1 MRKAR
6 TDFARRFVCEGTQN
20 FMMSKLTAVALA
32 ALVVTGTAATAIPAS
47 AATTKAAPT
56 RCHTADLKAGFAMGD
71 DAKPE
76 MDQAKRQTQAY
87 IWFTNKS
94 TRTCTLS
101 GFAGVDMIGA
111 QETDG
116 TWSLTRS
123 SKTPEKMV
131 LEPGDTTDF
140 SINLL
145 PVAGSTPRKE
155 KFVPAKF
162 LVTPPN
168 ETAHI
173 TLKWPFGGQILKQDG
188 ATHPGTYLNP
198 VGL

>member
-1 MRKAR
+1 MK
-6 TDFARRFVCEGTQN
+6 N
-20 FMMSKLTAVALA
+20 KLTTVALA
-32 ALVVTGTAATAIPAS
+32 ALVVAGTAATAIPAS
-47 AATTKAAPT
+47 AATAKAAPT
-56 RCHTADLKAGFAMGD
+56 TCHTADLKAGFAMGE
-71 DAKPE
+71 DARPE
-76 MDQAKRQTQAY
+76 MDQTEKETQAH
-87 IWFTNKS
+87 IWFSNKS

-111 QETDG
+111 QGTDG
-116 TWSLTRS
+116 TWSLARS

-131 LEPGDTTDF
+131 LGPGDTTDF

-145 PVAGSTPRKE
+145 PVAESTPRKE

-168 ETAHI
+168 ETGHF

>member
-1 MRKAR
+1 MK
-6 TDFARRFVCEGTQN
+6 
-20 FMMSKLTAVALA
+20 SKLTAVALA
-32 ALVVTGTAATAIPAS
+32 ALVVAGTAATAIPAS
-47 AATTKAAPT
+47 AATTAKAAPT
-56 RCHTADLKAGFAMGD
+56 RCHTADLKAGFATGE

-76 MDQAKRQTQAY
+76 MDQTERQTQAY
-87 IWFTNKS
+87 IWFTNQS
-94 TRTCTLS
+94 NRTCTLS

-111 QETDG
+111 QSTDG
-116 TWSLTRS
+116 TWSLARS
-123 SKTPEKMV
+123 SKTPEKMI

-140 SINLL
+140 SITLL
-145 PVAGSTPRKE
+145 PVAASTPQKE

-168 ETAHI
+168 ETAHF

>member
-1 MRKAR
+1 MK
-6 TDFARRFVCEGTQN
+6 
-20 FMMSKLTAVALA
+20 SKLTAVALA
-32 ALVVTGTAATAIPAS
+32 AVVVAGTAATAIPAS
-47 AATTKAAPT
+47 AAPAAAEPT

-76 MDQAKRQTQAY
+76 MEQTEKQTQAF

-94 TRTCTLS
+94 NRTCTLS
-101 GFAGVDMIGA
+101 GFAGVDMVGA
-111 QETDG
+111 QQTDG
-116 TWSLTRS
+116 TWSLARS
-123 SKTPEKMV
+123 AKKPVKMT
-131 LEPGDTTDF
+131 LKQGDTVDF

-145 PVAGSTPRKE
+145 PVAGSTPQKE

-168 ETAHI
+168 ETEHF

-188 ATHPGTYLNP
+188 ATRPATYLNP
-198 VGL
+198 IGM

>member
-1 MRKAR
+1 MK
-6 TDFARRFVCEGTQN
+6 
-20 FMMSKLTAVALA
+20 SKLTAAALA
-32 ALVVTGTAATAIPAS
+32 AVVVAGTAATAIPAS
-47 AATTKAAPT
+47 AAPAKAEPT

-76 MDQAKRQTQAY
+76 MDQSEKQTQAY
-87 IWFTNKS
+87 IWFTNQSK
-94 TRTCTLS
+94 RTCTLS

-111 QETDG
+111 QTTDG
-116 TWSLTRS
+116 TWSLARS
-123 SKTPEKMV
+123 SKKPEKMI
-131 LEPGDTTDF
+131 LKQGDTVDF

-145 PVAGSTPRKE
+145 PVARSTPQKE

-168 ETAHI
+168 ETEYF
-173 TLKWPFGGQILKQDG
+173 TLTWPFGGQILKQDG
-188 ATHPGTYLNP
+188 ATHPATYLNP